1 LTVGLGDRSS
11 QPISILQDD
20 LVGERRNRQ
29 YQKRRQK
36 KTWHRFPKHK
46 NLLGDSRNRMEFLL
60 KLGTQQH
67 PTSDRELQNFPKA
80 ANSYSGWWDYI
91 ELAIIAHDAAGLD
104 EQECYEVFRLYF
116 QAYFQARA

>member
-1 LTVGLGDRSS
+1 
-11 QPISILQDD
+11 
-20 LVGERRNRQ
+20 
-29 YQKRRQK
+29 
-36 KTWHRFPKHK
+36 
-46 NLLGDSRNRMEFLL
+46 MEFLL